1 MYIAKYSAL
10 AKIGRNADNDYEV
23 NAIISRI
30 IRRYVVC
37 MHSVDVSY
45 ENYWKS
51 RSFVSES

>member
-37 MHSVDVSY
+37 MRSVDVSY